1 MHRAIRLIHIATDRG
16 GFLDGREAVRSVWQW
31 LETMEVARRED
42 GPAADGSAVDV
53 GAAAPSVEVGGD
65 LSIVWGAVLA
75 EACRN
80 GDVLKAANAVC
91 GGADPT
97 VRVWCALC
105 VILAKPRSPC
115 LLHCMPSSLRG
126 ARCHLCCA
134 CVIFTS
140 ELDLCSQLKCQC

>member
-1 MHRAIRLIHIATDRG
+1 
-16 GFLDGREAVRSVWQW
+16 
-31 LETMEVARRED
+31 MEVARRED

-105 VILAKPRSPC
+105 ALFAKPRSPC

-126 ARCHLCCA
+126 ALSPLLRLCHLH
-134 CVIFTS
+134 
-140 ELDLCSQLKCQC
+140 K